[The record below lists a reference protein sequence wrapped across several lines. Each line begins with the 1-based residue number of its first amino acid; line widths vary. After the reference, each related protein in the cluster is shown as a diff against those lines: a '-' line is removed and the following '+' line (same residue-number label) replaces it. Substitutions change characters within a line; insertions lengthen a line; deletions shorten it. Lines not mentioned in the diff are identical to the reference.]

1 MIHNLVVPPHPFV
14 LEVAASDPGIR
25 APALGQMVRE
35 TMAMVPRLARVKL
48 LNDSDTFNAPAGP
61 GEPNR
66 VPVESADSESP

>member
-1 MIHNLVVPPHPFV
+1 MIHNLVVLPHPFV

-48 LNDSDTFNAPAGP
+48 LNDTFNAPAGP

-66 VPVESADSESP
+66 VLVESADSESP

>member
-1 MIHNLVVPPHPFV
+1 MIHNLVVLPHPFV

-25 APALGQMVRE
+25 APALGQMVRA

-48 LNDSDTFNAPAGP
+48 LNDTFNAPAGP